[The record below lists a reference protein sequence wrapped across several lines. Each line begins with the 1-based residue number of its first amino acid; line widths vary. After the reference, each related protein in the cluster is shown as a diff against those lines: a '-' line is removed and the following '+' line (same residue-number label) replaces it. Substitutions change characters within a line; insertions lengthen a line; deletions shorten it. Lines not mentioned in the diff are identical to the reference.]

1 MFSINNMAIL
11 NVVNTLTRLGT
22 ELAISNERLAT
33 GLRVNRAVDDP
44 SGIVSLSNFNAEI
57 ARIDARTTNG
67 TRINSIID
75 TADGAM
81 AEIEDLLDAI
91 DAAVTSASGDPA
103 NLATYQATIDTAL
116 NSIDN
121 IVSTTSFN
129 GDTLLNGGIGYTVTG
144 VNSSELAN
152 VRIHSLDTASGDV
165 SLEIS
170 TVAAE
175 KAEIAYAG
183 GTLTDDVTFTVTGPS
198 GSQEYNFATG
208 TARATI
214 RDAINAD
221 TATTGV
227 EAELPGPADYLYF
240 RSSAIG
246 FDQTVSIN
254 VTAGTFNMCDGT
266 TSDTGSDVGVTINGA
281 FAATSGNVA
290 HYSSGNTAIDLT
302 VADGFSGTATITV
315 SGSGADWSLGSS
327 ASDRIYFGQSSL
339 STSVLGDANTGLLS
353 SLESGGTNDL
363 ASGNFT
369 AASDVA
375 ELAKSQVTSDR
386 ARIGAIGSYT
396 VTCSLNA
403 YADAKTSLTT
413 AKSAIEDLDYAV
425 ETANN
430 NRLQLLT
437 QVGTAIIAS
446 LNQSTTNI
454 LTLLGYS

>member
-1 MFSINNMAIL
+1 MFSINNMAIY

-44 SGIVSLSNFNAEI
+44 SGIVALSNFNAEI

-81 AEIEDLLDAI
+81 AEIGDMLDAI
-91 DAAVTSASGDPA
+91 DTAIISASGDPD

-116 NSIDN
+116 NSIDS

-129 GDTLLNGGIGYTVTG
+129 GDTLLDGGIGYTVTG
-144 VNSSELAN
+144 VNSSELAG
-152 VRIHSLDTASGDV
+152 VRVHSLDTASGNV

-170 TVAAE
+170 TVASE
-175 KAEIAYAG
+175 KAEIAYSG
-183 GTLTDDVTFTVTGPS
+183 GTLIDDVTFTITGPS
-198 GSQEYNFATG
+198 GSQEFNFAAG
-208 TARATI
+208 TARTTI
-214 RDAINAD
+214 ALAVDAVSAQ
-221 TATTGV
+221 TGV
-227 EAELPGPADYLYF
+227 ESEKTDYLYF
-240 RSSAIG
+240 RSTEIG
-246 FDQTVSIN
+246 SDQTVSIS
-254 VTAGTFNMCDGT
+254 VTAGTFGMLDGA
-266 TSDTGSDVGVTINGA
+266 TSDTGCDAGVTINGS

-290 HYSSGNTAIDLT
+290 HYSSGGSTAIDIT

-353 SLESGGTNDL
+353 SLRSGGTNDL

-386 ARIGAIGSYT
+386 ARLGAIGSYT

-403 YADAKTSLTT
+403 YADAKTSLTA

-430 NRLQLLT
+430 NRLQLLM
-437 QVGTAIIAS
+437 QVGTAILAS

>member
-44 SGIVSLSNFNAEI
+44 SGIVALSNFNAEI

-81 AEIEDLLDAI
+81 AEIEDLLDTI
-91 DAAVTSASGDPA
+91 DAAVNSASGDPD

-116 NSIDN
+116 NSIDSL
-121 IVSTTSFN
+121 VSTTSFN

-152 VRIHSLDTASGDV
+152 VRVHSLDTASGDV

-170 TVAAE
+170 TVAAA
-175 KAEIAYAG
+175 KAEIAYSG
-183 GTLTDDVTFTVTGPS
+183 GTLIDDVTFTITGPS
-198 GSQEYNFATG
+198 GSQEFNFATG
-208 TARATI
+208 TARTTI
-214 RDAINAD
+214 AIAVNA
-221 TATTGV
+221 ASAQTGV
-227 EAELPGPADYLYF
+227 ESEKTDYLYF
-240 RSSAIG
+240 RSTEIG

-375 ELAKSQVTSDR
+375 ELAKSQVTFDR

>member
-1 MFSINNMAIL
+1 MFSINNMAFSS
-11 NVVNTLTRLGT
+11 VVNTLTQLGT
-22 ELAISNERLAT
+22 ELAISNERLVT

-44 SGIVSLSNFNAEI
+44 SGIVALSNFNAEI

-67 TRINSIID
+67 TRINRIID

-81 AEIEDLLDAI
+81 AEIGVLLDEISGAI
-91 DAAVTSASGDPA
+91 VSAGGDPA
-103 NLATYQATIDTAL
+103 NIATYQATIDTAL
-116 NSIDN
+116 NAIDSI
-121 IVSTTSFN
+121 VGTTSFN
-129 GDTLLNGGIGYTVTG
+129 GNTLLNGGIGYNVTG

-152 VRIHSLDTASGDV
+152 VRVHSLDTASGDV

-170 TVAAE
+170 TVAAA
-175 KAEIAYAG
+175 KAEIAYSG
-183 GTLTDDVTFTVTGPS
+183 GTLTDDVTFTITGPS
-198 GSQEYNFATG
+198 GSKEYNFATG

-227 EAELPGPADYLYF
+227 ESELPAPADCLYF
-240 RSSAIG
+240 RSSATG
-246 FDQTVSIN
+246 SDQTVSIN
-254 VTAGTFNMCDGT
+254 ITAGTFNMRDGT
-266 TSDTGSDVGVTINGA
+266 TSNTGNDVGVTINGA

-315 SGSGADWSLGSS
+315 SGSGASWSLGSS

-353 SLESGGTNDL
+353 SLESGGANDL
-363 ASGNFT
+363 TSGNLT
-369 AASDVA
+369 AASNIA
-375 ELAKSQVTSDR
+375 TLAKSQVTSDR
-386 ARIGAIGSYT
+386 ARLGAIGSYT

-403 YADAKTSLTT
+403 YADATTSLTT
-413 AKSAIEDLDYAV
+413 AKSAIEDLDYAF

-430 NRLQLLT
+430 NRIQLLM
-437 QVGTAIIAS
+437 QVGTAILAGM
-446 LNQSTTNI
+446 NQNATNI
-454 LTLLGYS
+454 LSLIGSV

>member
-1 MFSINNMAIL
+1 MFSINNMAIS
-11 NVVNTLTRLGT
+11 NIVSTLTQLGT
-22 ELAISNERLAT
+22 ELAISNERLTT

-44 SGIVSLSNFNAEI
+44 SGIVALSNFNAEI

-81 AEIEDLLDAI
+81 AEIEDLLDTI

-116 NSIDN
+116 NSIDSL
-121 IVSTTSFN
+121 VSTTSFN

-152 VRIHSLDTASGDV
+152 VRVHSLDTASGDV

-170 TVAAE
+170 TVAAA
-175 KAEIAYAG
+175 KAEIAYSG
-183 GTLTDDVTFTVTGPS
+183 GTLIDDVTFTITGPS
-198 GSQEYNFATG
+198 GSQEFNFATG
-208 TARATI
+208 TARTTI
-214 RDAINAD
+214 AIVVNA
-221 TATTGV
+221 ASAQTGV
-227 EAELPGPADYLYF
+227 ESEKTDYLYF
-240 RSSAIG
+240 RSTEIG

-254 VTAGTFNMCDGT
+254 VTAGTFNMLDGT
-266 TSDTGSDVGVTINGA
+266 TSDTGTDVGVTINGA
-281 FAATSGNVA
+281 FAATSGNIA

-302 VADGFSGTATITV
+302 AADGFSGTATITV

-369 AASDVA
+369 AASDIA

-386 ARIGAIGSYT
+386 ARIGAISSYA

-413 AKSAIEDLDYAV
+413 AKSAIEDLDYVA

-430 NRLQLLT
+430 NRLQLLI
-437 QVGTAIIAS
+437 QMGTTLLAT

-454 LTLLGYS
+454 LSLLGSS